1 MTSDSRL
8 PRYSIVPVGA
18 NRDDDLAISFQSFC
32 GGCLRFLS
40 GVPLLLLLPLVGRSL
55 PLDLACPLDR
65 AGPLD
70 RRGGSRGGESL
81 RMPGTGKDDTRIS
94 SSSELSLSPQR
105 IDDMVVVWI
114 GDVKEPAVGCDV
126 RCGRRW

>member
-18 NRDDDLAISFQSFC
+18 KRDDDLAISFQSFC
-32 GGCLRFLS
+32 GGCFRFLS
-40 GVPLLLLLPLVGRSL
+40 EVPLLLLLLLLGRSL

-70 RRGGSRGGESL
+70 WSGNECGRLGGRGGES
-81 RMPGTGKDDTRIS
+81 MPGTGKDDTRIS

-105 IDDMVVVWI
+105 IDDMVVVCN
-114 GDVKEPAVGCDV
+114 GMQKEPATGCEV
-126 RCGRRW
+126 V

>member
-40 GVPLLLLLPLVGRSL
+40 GVPLLLLLLLVGRSL
-55 PLDLACPLDR
+55 PLDR

-126 RCGRRW
+126 RCGCRW